1 MSISIVGSLAWFV
14 VTTMTY
20 IGLPGLFLLMVAE
33 SFGIPPLPSEVI
45 LPFAGFLIADG
56 VFGLEPTILVALA
69 GGLVGAFAAYA
80 VGRWGREWLA
90 RRSLGPLQFDPKSM
104 ARVDDWFARRGE
116 VTVAVTRL
124 VPVIRSYISYPA
136 GFARMKP
143 WKFGVYT
150 LLGAIPFTLAFLYAG
165 IRLEGSWTIIQGY
178 FTVLNYAFIA
188 AVILAAI
195 YLLLVFTD
203 QITWGW
209 PPRRIPGPAKI
220 KDDSPPARDETE

>member
-1 MSISIVGSLAWFV
+1 MTISIVGSLADLV
-14 VTTMTY
+14 ITVMTY
-20 IGLPGLFLLMVAE
+20 IGLPGLFLLMAVE

-45 LPFAGFLIADG
+45 LPFAGFLVAEG
-56 VFGLEPTILVALA
+56 VFGLDATIFAALA
-69 GGLVGAFAAYA
+69 GGLTGAFIAYA

-90 RRSLGPLQFDPKSM
+90 RRTSGPLHFDPKSM

-150 LLGAIPFTLAFLYAG
+150 LLGSIPFTLAFLYAG
-165 IRLEGSWTIIQGY
+165 IRLQGSWTIIQSY
-178 FTVLNYAFIA
+178 FGALDIVFIA
-188 AVILAAI
+188 LVLAAVV

-203 QITWGW
+203 RITWGW
-209 PPRRIPGPAKI
+209 PPRPIPRSSRPDKG
-220 KDDSPPARDETE
+220 SPPRQGIA

>member
-1 MSISIVGSLAWFV
+1 MTVSIVGSIAWFV

-20 IGLPGLFLLMVAE
+20 IGLSGLFLLMAVE

-45 LPFAGFLIADG
+45 LPFAGFLVAEG
-56 VFGLEPTILVALA
+56 VFGLDATIFVAVA
-69 GGLVGAFAAYA
+69 GGLVGSFAAYA
-80 VGRWGREWLA
+80 VGRWGRDWLT
-90 RRSLGPLQFDPKSM
+90 RRPLGPLRFDPKSM
-104 ARVDDWFARRGE
+104 QRVDGWFARRGE

-124 VPVIRSYISYPA
+124 IPVIRSYISYPA

-150 LLGAIPFTLAFLYAG
+150 LLGSIPFTLAFLYAG
-165 IRLEGSWTIIQGY
+165 IRLQGSWTVIESY
-178 FTVLNYAFIA
+178 FTVLDYIFIA
-188 AVILAAI
+188 VVVAAAI

-209 PPRRIPGPAKI
+209 PPRRIHGSARAEEG
-220 KDDSPPARDETE
+220 SPPVERNA